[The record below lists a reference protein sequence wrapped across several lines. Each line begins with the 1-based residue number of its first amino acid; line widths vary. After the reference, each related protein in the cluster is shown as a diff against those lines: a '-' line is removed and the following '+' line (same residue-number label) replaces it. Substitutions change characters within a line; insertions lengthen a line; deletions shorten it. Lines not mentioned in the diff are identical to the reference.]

1 MALIAFTKNHQ
12 DLSTDKGYQFNFY
25 CDKCGNGYMTS
36 FQTSVVGT
44 AGAFLRAAG
53 DIFGGSLSGAGYGA
67 YEVQRAIGGPQH
79 DKAFAAAVEECKAH
93 FCQCRGCGLWVCPEV
108 CWNGQAGQCKACA
121 PDFQQE
127 MVSAHAHAKA
137 DAMRQQMNDAA
148 NKQNYVGGIDM
159 SGDAVHQAPHPQF
172 VPAPPPPGYHGPL
185 PGQGAADPYRDA
197 GQGPSAGGYGAPPQ
211 GYPQGVPQGFAP
223 TAAQTALPC
232 AKCQKTTGGL
242 KFCEECGTPRALV
255 CPNCNQAL
263 HAGAKFC
270 GTCGTH
276 I

>member
-53 DIFGGSLSGAGYGA
+53 DIFGGGLSGAGAGA

-121 PDFQQE
+121 PDFQQQ

-137 DAMRQQMNDAA
+137 DAMRSQMNEAA
-148 NKQNYVGGIDM
+148 TKQNYVGGIDM
-159 SGDAVHQAPHPQF
+159 SGDAVYQAPHPQF
-172 VPAPPPPGYHGPL
+172 AAAPAPPGYPPGYQPL
-185 PGQGAADPYRDA
+185 SAADPYR
-197 GQGPSAGGYGAPPQ
+197 QPISQNGPPPGGYGTPPTYGQ
-211 GYPQGVPQGFAP
+211 P
-223 TAAQTALPC
+223 TSAAVALPC

-242 KFCEECGTPRALV
+242 KFCEECGTPRALL